1 MPRARTTPDD
11 SPAARMRRSR
21 ASLAARGGR
30 LVQIKLD
37 ADARRALAALEL
49 TSPTASRAEVTAKAL
64 GDLAARRRFPVRLS
78 REDEVRIAA
87 LASGPFTPAAF
98 RATGF
103 ADPFLAGVAM
113 ALATDRTLP
122 RGRLL
127 ALARALAPGV
137 VTADGYHKWLEA
149 SPLRLARLFKLVD
162 IERGIAR
169 AKAPA

>member
-1 MPRARTTPDD
+1 MPRLKAYPDD

-30 LVQIKLD
+30 LLQIKLD
-37 ADARRALAALEL
+37 AEARRALAALEL
-49 TSPTASRAEVTAKAL
+49 TSPTASRAAVTAEAL

-78 REDEVRIAA
+78 REDELRIAA
-87 LASGPFTPAAF
+87 LANGPLTPEAF

-113 ALATDRTLP
+113 ALATDRALP

-127 ALARALAPGV
+127 ALARALAPGL
-137 VTADGYHKWLEA
+137 VTADGYRQWLEA

-162 IERGIAR
+162 VERGIAR
-169 AKAPA
+169 TRA